1 MKQKKNRKGKMESRG
16 GEKTSSTDEDGGKGK
31 KDAIIKNVDQCTALV
46 HWGDRVFEA
55 RASKDI
61 RG

>member
-1 MKQKKNRKGKMESRG
+1 MKMGKKE
-16 GEKTSSTDEDGGKGK
+16 K